1 MLGPDDREGVRSAA
15 GRALRRRGDGGHA
28 GGSAGR
34 SRAVTEPGPTLDLF
48 GVLWRLGATLFFVAL
63 NALFV
68 AAEFAL
74 VKARASRIETLAAE
88 GSRRAAALQHVLA
101 HLDRYLSA
109 CQLGIT
115 LASLALGALGEPAV
129 SVLLIAAARGVG
141 IELSPAAPGLPWVSI
156 ALAFALITSLHMT
169 LGEQTPKMWALRYAE
184 STALRTA
191 WFLRAFSSV
200 FGPFI
205 SALNGLSNA
214 MLRLAGVPAGA
225 IHEPGHSAEEIRSIL
240 WLSAR
245 TGEITERE
253 LEITENVFRL
263 IEKEVRHILVP
274 RADVDF
280 LSLERELDDNLR
292 ILRES
297 GHSRFPLCEFGL
309 DTIVGFVHAKDVLD
323 TVLRGE
329 ILDLRRLA
337 REQLFVPD
345 TMSLANFLRELQQK
359 QHHYA
364 SVVDEHG
371 TVTGL
376 AFREDALEEI
386 VGPLGDEFDEKQ
398 RDILKLDE
406 NTYEVNGRVSLPEIC
421 DRLDFELADEEYED
435 QDTIGGHVTARLGRL
450 PARGDS
456 ATVGPWRATVLEV
469 ARRRVKRLRLDRLP
483 EPQGELEQEVVS

>member
-1 MLGPDDREGVRSAA
+1 MSEGVAA
-15 GRALRRRGDGGHA
+15 
-28 GGSAGR
+28 
-34 SRAVTEPGPTLDLF
+34 LDFF
-48 GVLWRLGATLFFVAL
+48 GVVWRLGATLFFVLL

-74 VKARASRIETLAAE
+74 VKARATRIETLAAE
-88 GSRRAAALQHVLA
+88 GSRRAAALHHVLS

-129 SVLLIAAARGVG
+129 SVLLLAAARGMG
-141 IELSPAAPGLPWVSI
+141 FELSPTSPALPIVSI
-156 ALAFALITSLHMT
+156 VLAFAVITSLHMT
-169 LGEQTPKMWALRYAE
+169 LGEQAPKMWALRYAE

-191 WFLRAFSSV
+191 WFLRIFTFV

-205 SALNGLSNA
+205 VALNGISNA
-214 MLRLAGVPAGA
+214 LLRLAGVPPGE

-245 TGEITERE
+245 TGEISERE

-280 LSLERELDDNLR
+280 LSLERDLDDNLR

-329 ILDLRRLA
+329 VLDLRRLA

-386 VGPLGDEFDEKQ
+386 VGPLGDEFDQKERELVKV
-398 RDILKLDE
+398 DE
-406 NTYEVNGRVSLPEIC
+406 NTYDVNGRVSLPEIC
-421 DRLDFELADEEYED
+421 DRLDFELADDEYED

-450 PARGDS
+450 PVRGDS
-456 ATVGPWRATVLEV
+456 TSVGPWRATVLEIG
-469 ARRRVKRLRLDRLP
+469 RRRVKRLRLERLP
-483 EPQGELEQEVVS
+483 EPTSEAAEEAAS

>member
-1 MLGPDDREGVRSAA
+1 VSE
-15 GRALRRRGDGGHA
+15 
-28 GGSAGR
+28 
-34 SRAVTEPGPTLDLF
+34 AVQPLDFF
-48 GVLWRLGATLFFVAL
+48 GVVWRLGATLFFVLL

-74 VKARASRIETLAAE
+74 VKARATRIESLAAE
-88 GSRRAAALQHVLA
+88 GSRRAAALQHVLS

-129 SVLLIAAARGVG
+129 SVLILDAARGMG
-141 IELSPAAPGLPWVSI
+141 FALRPDSPVLPFVSI
-156 ALAFALITSLHMT
+156 ALAFAVITSLHMT
-169 LGEQTPKMWALRYAE
+169 LGEQAPKMWALRYSE
-184 STALRTA
+184 RTALRTA
-191 WFLRAFSSV
+191 WFLRVFAFV

-205 SALNGLSNA
+205 AALNGLSNA
-214 MLRLAGVPAGA
+214 MLRLAGVPPGE

-280 LSLERELDDNLR
+280 LSLERDLDENLR
-292 ILRES
+292 VLRES

-329 ILDLRRLA
+329 VLDLRRLA

-386 VGPLGDEFDEKQ
+386 VGPLGDEFDRNE
-398 RDILKLDE
+398 RELVKLDE

-421 DRLDFELADEEYED
+421 DRLDFELADDEYED

-450 PARGDS
+450 PSRGDS
-456 ATVGPWRATVLEV
+456 TLVGPFRATVLEV
-469 ARRRVKRLRLDRLP
+469 ARRRVKRLRLEKLP
-483 EPQGELEQEVVS
+483 ETAKDEAAPEEAAS

>member
-1 MLGPDDREGVRSAA
+1 MSEGVAA
-15 GRALRRRGDGGHA
+15 
-28 GGSAGR
+28 
-34 SRAVTEPGPTLDLF
+34 LDFF
-48 GVLWRLGATLFFVAL
+48 GVVWRLGATLFFVLL

-74 VKARASRIETLAAE
+74 VKARATRIETLAAE
-88 GSRRAAALQHVLA
+88 GSRRAAALHHVLS

-129 SVLLIAAARGVG
+129 SVLLLAAARGMG
-141 IELSPAAPGLPWVSI
+141 FELSPTSPALPIVSI
-156 ALAFALITSLHMT
+156 VLAFTVITSLHMT
-169 LGEQTPKMWALRYAE
+169 LGEQAPKMWALRYAE

-191 WFLRAFSSV
+191 WLLRIFTFV

-205 SALNGLSNA
+205 VALNGISNA
-214 MLRLAGVPAGA
+214 LLRLAGVPPGE

-245 TGEITERE
+245 TGEISERE

-280 LSLERELDDNLR
+280 LSLERDLDDNLR

-329 ILDLRRLA
+329 VLDLRRLA

-386 VGPLGDEFDEKQ
+386 VGPLGDEFDQKERELVKV
-398 RDILKLDE
+398 DE

-421 DRLDFELADEEYED
+421 DRLDFELADDEYED

-450 PARGDS
+450 PVRGDS
-456 ATVGPWRATVLEV
+456 TSVGPWRATVLEV
-469 ARRRVKRLRLDRLP
+469 GRRRVKRLRLERLP
-483 EPQGELEQEVVS
+483 EPTSEAPEEAAS

>member
-1 MLGPDDREGVRSAA
+1 MSEGVAA
-15 GRALRRRGDGGHA
+15 
-28 GGSAGR
+28 
-34 SRAVTEPGPTLDLF
+34 LDFF
-48 GVLWRLGATLFFVAL
+48 GVVWRLGATLFFVLL

-74 VKARASRIETLAAE
+74 VKARATRIETLAAE
-88 GSRRAAALQHVLA
+88 GSRRAAALHHVLS

-129 SVLLIAAARGVG
+129 SVLVMAAARGMG
-141 IELSPAAPGLPWVSI
+141 FQLSPESSALPIVSI
-156 ALAFALITSLHMT
+156 ALAFAVITSLHMT
-169 LGEQTPKMWALRYAE
+169 LGEQAPKMWALRYAE

-191 WFLRAFSSV
+191 WLLRIFTFV

-205 SALNGLSNA
+205 VALNGISNA
-214 MLRLAGVPAGA
+214 LLRLAGVPAGE

-245 TGEITERE
+245 TGEISERE

-280 LSLERELDDNLR
+280 LSLERDLDDNLR

-329 ILDLRRLA
+329 VLDLRRLA

-386 VGPLGDEFDEKQ
+386 VGPLGDEFDQKERELVKV
-398 RDILKLDE
+398 DE

-421 DRLDFELADEEYED
+421 DRLDFELADDEYED

-450 PARGDS
+450 PVRGDS
-456 ATVGPWRATVLEV
+456 TSVGPWRATVLEV
-469 ARRRVKRLRLDRLP
+469 GRRRVKRLRLERLP
-483 EPQGELEQEVVS
+483 EPTSEAPEEAAS